1 MTKKLSFEE
10 YVQKNERPNCA
21 MCVLPERGEI
31 DAVYRQGKATKR
43 QVADYLHSVLGYESK
58 TVFGEENRIIG
69 ISTTVVERHYSEK
82 HHFNV

>member
-43 QVADYLHSVLGYESK
+43 QVADYLHNVAGYQTK
-58 TVFGEENRIIG
+58 TCFGEEG
-69 ISTTVVERHYSEK
+69 TVLGVSRTMVEHHYAEK
-82 HHFNV
+82 HHFSA